1 MAGLRTAPEI
11 AIAVPRVMPSR
22 RAPKKLV
29 GTNPTKGVTA
39 GQRRHDERLSL
50 ALLPGEVLRGED
62 VEGGVDEVVFSIF
75 GRSFE
80 RVGIIR
86 LLSR

>member
-1 MAGLRTAPEI
+1 
-11 AIAVPRVMPSR
+11 MPSR

-29 GTNPTKGVTA
+29 GTNPTKGLPQVSGVMTKGSA
-39 GQRRHDERLSL
+39 F
-50 ALLPGEVLRGED
+50 ALLPGEVLRGDD
-62 VEGGVDEVVFSIF
+62 VEGGLDEVVFSIF
-75 GRSFE
+75 GHSLE